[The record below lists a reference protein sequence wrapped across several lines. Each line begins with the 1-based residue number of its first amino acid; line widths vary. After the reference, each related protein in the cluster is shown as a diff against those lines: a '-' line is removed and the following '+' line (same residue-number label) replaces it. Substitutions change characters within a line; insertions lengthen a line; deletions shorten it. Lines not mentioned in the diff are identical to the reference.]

1 MKYFEFIVSLVL
13 WVIAILWFKKSTE
26 GGFPYEPAYLVLGGL
41 IPLVDSL
48 RRFGLF
54 SKVCLSATNSE
65 VHPWSFS
72 GGKVDKTDVRVEL
85 TIENNKERDLIV
97 RLIEIHAPIS
107 VTNVIGEHQKRIR
120 LVDVEKV
127 CNDAF
132 LPMKI
137 LGKSSKTIL
146 VESKHDASSIEKYT
160 QASKIGCLKQV
171 EAFELYVAFY
181 QAYCPSLP

>member
-1 MKYFEFIVSLVL
+1 
-13 WVIAILWFKKSTE
+13 
-26 GGFPYEPAYLVLGGL
+26 
-41 IPLVDSL
+41 
-48 RRFGLF
+48 
-54 SKVCLSATNSE
+54 
-65 VHPWSFS
+65 
-72 GGKVDKTDVRVEL
+72 
-85 TIENNKERDLIV
+85 
-97 RLIEIHAPIS
+97 
-107 VTNVIGEHQKRIR
+107 
-120 LVDVEKV
+120 VDVEKV